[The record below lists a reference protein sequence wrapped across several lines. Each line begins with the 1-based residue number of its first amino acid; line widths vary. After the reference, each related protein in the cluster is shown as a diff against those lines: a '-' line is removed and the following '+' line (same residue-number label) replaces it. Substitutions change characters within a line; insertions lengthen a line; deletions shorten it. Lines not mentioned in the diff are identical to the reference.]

1 WSPTGQ
7 NWLGVPFIGAV
18 QNPQTQVAG
27 TAFNT
32 LPGQVGGAAGAA
44 RYGSPII
51 IGSTGSNGLGT
62 STLLPLANTAFANF
76 NAIEGGMLVSGVFL
90 DEIQVGFLL
99 RAIQADSRSTSLF
112 SPRITLYNG
121 QRSYISVSTVI
132 TYLADAE
139 PIIAEA
145 AVGWDPLVASIPV
158 GATLDVK
165 ATVSADRRYVQ
176 LDLRPQVAATNIANW
191 RQVPVQ
197 AVVPGAIATFL
208 IDLPQVQVSDL
219 KTTVSVPDGGT
230 LLLGGNKIYNEVEVE
245 TGVPILNKIP
255 ILRRMFNNRASVR
268 TNSNLLILI
277 RPKILIQSE
286 EEHKLGYD
294 DF

>member
-1 WSPTGQ
+1 M
-7 NWLGVPFIGAV
+7 
-18 QNPQTQVAG
+18 
-27 TAFNT
+27 
-32 LPGQVGGAAGAA
+32 
-44 RYGSPII
+44 
-51 IGSTGSNGLGT
+51 
-62 STLLPLANTAFANF
+62 
-76 NAIEGGMLVSGVFL
+76 AISGVFL
-90 DEIQVGFLL
+90 DDIQVGFLL
-99 RAIQADSRSTSLF
+99 RAIQADARSTTLF

-121 QRSYISVSTVI
+121 QRSYICISNVI

-139 PIIAEA
+139 PIVAEA
-145 AVGWDPLVASIPV
+145 AVAWDPVVGSIPV

-176 LDLRPQVAATNIANW
+176 LDLRPQVADTAVGTW
-191 RQVPVQ
+191 RQVPIQ
-197 AVVPGAIATFL
+197 AIVPGAPPATFL
-208 IDLPQVQVSDL
+208 IDLPQVQLSDL

-230 LLLGGNKIYNEVEVE
+230 LLLGGNKRFAEVEAE

-255 ILRRMFNNRASVR
+255 ILRRLFNNRASLR
-268 TNSNLLILI
+268 TNQNLLILV

>member
-1 WSPTGQ
+1 
-7 NWLGVPFIGAV
+7 
-18 QNPQTQVAG
+18 
-27 TAFNT
+27 
-32 LPGQVGGAAGAA
+32 
-44 RYGSPII
+44 
-51 IGSTGSNGLGT
+51 
-62 STLLPLANTAFANF
+62 
-76 NAIEGGMLVSGVFL
+76 
-90 DEIQVGFLL
+90 IQVGFLL

-176 LDLRPQVAATNIANW
+176 LDLRPQVAATNVGNW
-191 RQVPVQ
+191 RQVPIQ